1 MDRKLWHKVYTWGM
15 GTRQPKS
22 TSSLQAYSDLV
33 IVLVELWAVAHD
45 QSILWATHPQNWRWP
60 DLMPMPLPHQS
71 TMSRRQK
78 TASVAAVREAL
89 YAQLRQVIP
98 GERGWIKEIDGR
110 GLAINGF
117 SKDPDARRGYA
128 AKSLAKGY
136 KLHSIWDEGLVPAAW
151 EVCPMNVA
159 EQKVAVTLVQRLP
172 EETTGYLLG
181 DSNYDSNPLH
191 SVTSKHHLQLVAPPQ
206 KKNRG
211 LGHRRH
217 EPSRLHALRM
227 MQRKFG
233 EALYTRRTD
242 VERRLGHMVTSPVGL
257 DRLPWHVRRL
267 HRVKRFTHLKLIL
280 EGCYR
285 WMQQQ
290 NPTRDKPLIPRWIRV
305 A

>member
-1 MDRKLWHKVYTWGM
+1 MDRKLWHRVYTLVM
-15 GTRQPKS
+15 SVRHPKS
-22 TSSLQAYSDLV
+22 GPFLQSYSDLV
-33 IVLVELWAVAHD
+33 IVLVELWAVAHN
-45 QSILWATHPQNWRWP
+45 QSILWATRRQNWRWP
-60 DLMPMPLPHQS
+60 DLMPTPLPHQS

-78 TASVAAVREAL
+78 TPSVAALRDAL
-89 YAQLRQVIP
+89 YARLRRIIP

-110 GLAINGF
+110 GLTINGF

-136 KLHSIWDEGLVPAAW
+136 KMHSIWDEGLVPAAW

-159 EQKVAVTLVQRLP
+159 EQKVAVMLVQRLP

-191 SVTSKHHLQLVAPPQ
+191 SVTSQHHLQLVAPPQ

-217 EPSRLHALRM
+217 QPSRLHCLRM
-227 MQRKFG
+227 LQRTFG
-233 EALYTRRTD
+233 EALYARRTD
-242 VERRLGHMVTSPVGL
+242 IERRLGHLVTNPVGL

-267 HRVKRFTHLKLIL
+267 HRVKRFVHLKLIL

-285 WMQQQ
+285 WTQLQ
-290 NPTRDKPLIPRWIRV
+290 NSPRHQPLTPLQKRV